1 LFINL
6 VSADDFVMPDF
17 QWPLSCRHPLPWY
30 DSWRAKT
37 SPNASVGT
45 SRALPHC
52 VNAVRGLFWQRFYR
66 TRKRP
71 MHEKPIHPD
80 PSAVKSPLPPLVRPV
95 RIGVVNWVGLTA
107 LYVREVQRF
116 TKIAL
121 QTLIAPM
128 ITSVLFLMVFSVA
141 IGERASFA
149 GDVDF
154 VTFLIPGLV
163 MMSVLQNAFA
173 NTSSSLVV
181 SKVQGN
187 IVDLLMPPLGPGE
200 LLIGLAAAGMT
211 RGLFVGAVTAAA
223 LMLIGGITVPHDFM
237 VALLF
242 LVLGSFVMSFAGI
255 LAGIWANKFDEMA
268 AITNFLIQPL
278 TFLSGTF
285 YSIDRLPP
293 PFDAIA
299 GLNPVFYTIDG
310 FRYGMIG
317 VADRPLMT
325 GGLCLVAVNLALAL
339 LCYRALHSGYRLKS

>member
-1 LFINL
+1 
-6 VSADDFVMPDF
+6 MPHH
-17 QWPLSCRHPLPWY
+17 LS
-30 DSWRAKT
+30 SSKT
-37 SPNASVGT
+37 VPQTPQSP
-45 SRALPHC
+45 RI
-52 VNAVRGLFWQRFYR
+52 Q
-66 TRKRP
+66 
-71 MHEKPIHPD
+71 
-80 PSAVKSPLPPLVRPV
+80 RPV
-95 RIGVVNWVGLTA
+95 HIGTVNWIGLAA
-107 LYVREVQRF
+107 LYHREVKRF
-116 TKIAL
+116 AKIGL
-121 QTLIAPM
+121 QTVVAPM

-141 IGERASFA
+141 IGQRASFA
-149 GDVDF
+149 GDIDF
-154 VTFLIPGLV
+154 ITFLIPGLV

-211 RGLFVGAVTAAA
+211 RGLAVGVATAIA
-223 LMLIGGITVPHDFM
+223 LMMIGGMTIPTNFGIAILFM
-237 VALLF
+237 
-242 LVLGSFVMSFAGI
+242 VLGSLVMSFAGI

-268 AITNFLIQPL
+268 AITNFVVQPL

-285 YSIDRLPP
+285 YSIDRLPA

-325 GGLCLVAVNLALAL
+325 GLLCLVVVNLLLAL
-339 LCYRALHSGYRLKS
+339 LCYRALVSGYRLKS